1 MLFHQVESPGF
12 SKLEELSV
20 ACPSTDY
27 KLMDDDSLGRL
38 LKASTCLKLLDV
50 RGCIRITDSG
60 LIKVPAWDLQHLF
73 LSGMSNIILF

>member
-1 MLFHQVESPGF
+1 MESPGF
-12 SKLEELSV
+12 PMLEELSV

-27 KLMDDDSLGRL
+27 KLVDDEALGRI
-38 LKASTCLKLLDV
+38 LKASNSLRLLDV

-73 LSGMSNIILF
+73 LSGERLYQFN